1 MKNAIKILML
11 VAATIIAGRSM
22 AQEIKIPG
30 TEASLTF
37 AADSWRYLRTFTLDD
52 GADIYVYYYTKQTI
66 IDTDGDT
73 VLPCLRIYVNKKFSN
88 DIYSL
93 VFQRYMLQPYQ
104 SLKEYTHG
112 LGLPSSGGLGYV
124 GAYTNPTEHKDYEFM
139 MTYFKSGTAYVELR
153 LETTKDTYPV
163 METEFRNV
171 LKSLK

>member
-1 MKNAIKILML
+1 MKNTLKILML
-11 VAATIIAGRSM
+11 VAATIVAGHAM

-30 TEASLTF
+30 TEASLTLT
-37 AADSWRYLRTFTLDD
+37 ADSWRYLRTFSLDD
-52 GADIYVYYYTKQTI
+52 GADIYVYYYAKQTI

-73 VLPCLRIYVNKKFSN
+73 VLPCLRIYVNKRFSD
-88 DIYSL
+88 DIYNL

-112 LGLPSSGGLGYV
+112 PGLPSSGGLGYV
-124 GAYTNPTEHKDYEFM
+124 GAYTNPSEHKDYEFM

-153 LETTKDTYPV
+153 LETTKDTYPA
-163 METEFRNV
+163 MEAEFRKV